1 MDWQLDL
8 DLLTTILRCRPELGR
23 RTNSSMAI
31 RNYLCIHRKVIIY
44 IIIDKLEHKPDKG
57 PIWEGLI
64 WEGMGFTPGQIIHST

>member
-1 MDWQLDL
+1 MQARTWQKNEQQYGNKKLF
-8 DLLTTILRCRPELGR
+8 
-23 RTNSSMAI
+23 
-31 RNYLCIHRKVIIY
+31 RKVIIY